1 MKYKLITATVAAL
14 VATVAWATI
23 VAVNGNSRNFT
34 TLFGAAGIA
43 GAYPSCAKS
52 SSGGVTTITPPLPGE
67 NCNIQPDAQT
77 ISIYRLALC
86 TSKPSAPTTSAVS
99 STSTCEFF
107 YETNSLTGS
116 SVSIVLNANVALPA
130 GVSTKPANNTYT
142 HLYVEIDPEVKIK
155 SAVKFNQS
163 MGDSN
168 GLSTGA
174 HCWSILATTYN
185 FSMNMLGSMPQAT
198 ACGSSAP
205 VSASVEATSLLYN
218 SMMDDSGLSGGTGF
232 TNAFI
237 NLPTTAGGVSTLD
250 AYLIGADKKLVATQ
264 TVNTIG
270 TVKRV
275 VGIMTLPGAGV
286 VVSAGTTN
294 FVLGFNNTLGAQV
307 STQSGSSP
315 SRVSKFG
322 NGPFD
327 MTVTVN

>member
-1 MKYKLITATVAAL
+1 MKYKLITASVAAL

-86 TSKPSAPTTSAVS
+86 TSKPGAPTTAAVS
-99 STSTCEFF
+99 SISACQFIYTSTN
-107 YETNSLTGS
+107 TTGS
-116 SVSIVLNANVALPA
+116 PVSIVLDATVALPA
-130 GVSTKPANNTYT
+130 ADIVKPTNNTYT

-155 SAVKFNQS
+155 SQVKFS
-163 MGDSN
+163 AAMGDSN
-168 GLSTGA
+168 GLSSGVY
-174 HCWSILATTYN
+174 CWSKLATSYN
-185 FSMNMLGSMPQAT
+185 FGMNTAGSMPQAT
-198 ACGSSAP
+198 ACSPSAP
-205 VSASVEATSLLYN
+205 LAADVGTTSSLYN

-237 NLPTTAGGVSTLD
+237 NLPTTAGGAATLD
-250 AYLIGADKKLVATQ
+250 AYLVGADSKLVATQ

-270 TVKRV
+270 TVKRI

-286 VVSAGTTN
+286 TVTAGTSS